1 MEKQHNDLVVLQANG
16 LIHLVGKSENRMPE
30 SRFVGCTVPWFDDS
44 KLLKTNRTGKSARG
58 YEAVSK

>member
-30 SRFVGCTVPWFDDS
+30 CQLEDM
-44 KLLKTNRTGKSARG
+44 KQ
-58 YEAVSK
+58 